1 MAGDY
6 KSPVTKPNLRISN
19 SQERRIQALMPEYDY
34 CYLGDNSRAY
44 RPFGFNYVTL
54 R

>member
-19 SQERRIQALMPEYDY
+19 PQERKIA
-34 CYLGDNSRAY
+34 